1 MTKLPESLR
10 RILDKQKP
18 QAAAPKPE
26 PRGDITTIWRDGEIW
41 KLGTDGKLRQLK
53 PIPPLQ

>member
-1 MTKLPESLR
+1 MTKIPESLR

-18 QAAAPKPE
+18 QAAAPRPE
-26 PRGDITTIWRDGEIW
+26 PRGDITTIWRDGEVW
-41 KLGTDGKLRQLK
+41 RESPNGKIRQLN